1 MKRPLSDPA
10 ALSLT
15 SMNAKKGIGLINRV
29 GVKRAALRATTSR
42 AHEFTRVSDEFLD
55 AVEASLLRCIQQ
67 RVQAHPSKGKT
78 LH

>member
-1 MKRPLSDPA
+1 MR
-10 ALSLT
+10 T
-15 SMNAKKGIGLINRV
+15 KKGIGLINRAA
-29 GVKRAALRATTSR
+29 VKRSALRAASGR
-42 AHEFTRVSDEFLD
+42 AHQFTRVSDEFLD